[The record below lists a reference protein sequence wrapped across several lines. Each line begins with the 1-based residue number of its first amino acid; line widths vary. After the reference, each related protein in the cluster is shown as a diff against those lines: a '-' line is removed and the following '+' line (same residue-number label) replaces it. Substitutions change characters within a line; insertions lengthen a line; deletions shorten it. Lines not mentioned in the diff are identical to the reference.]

1 VKQLTKIYIEIT
13 NSCNLACPFCP
24 PHARKQET
32 MTRASF
38 ETILSKIEG
47 KAEIL
52 YFHVKGEP
60 LLHPEL
66 GAFIDS
72 AGRAGFSV
80 HLTTNGTLL
89 AGKME
94 SLRGKT
100 KLDRLNVSLHS
111 LGQFGEDERQ
121 RLTRDILEAADLL
134 STENRKINPRFLVS
148 LRLWTKDD
156 IESTRAC
163 MHQIEE
169 FFALET
175 DSVETGLRGK
185 NGLVIREGMAV
196 HAGETFEWPSL
207 NGTDFGGA
215 GFCRALR
222 DQAGILAD
230 GTVIPCCL
238 DGDGNLALG
247 NILEDGAAW
256 DDILGSAR
264 ARSLYEGF
272 TNRKI
277 TEPLCRRCGYRTRFT
292 KT

>member
-1 VKQLTKIYIEIT
+1 MKPLEKIYIEIT
-13 NSCNLACPFCP
+13 NGCNLSCPFCP
-24 PHARKQET
+24 PHSRPKEQMSPAN
-32 MTRASF
+32 F
-38 ETILSKIEG
+38 ETILEKIRG

-60 LLHPEL
+60 LLHPDL
-66 GAFIDS
+66 GDFIES
-72 AGRAGFSV
+72 AGRAGFTV

-89 AGKME
+89 AGKLE

-100 KLDRLNVSLHS
+100 KLGRLNISLHS
-111 LGQFGEDERQ
+111 LGQFGEGEQERLI
-121 RLTRDILEAADLL
+121 REILGAADLL

-156 IESTRAC
+156 IEGTRAC
-163 MHQIEE
+163 TRQIEE
-169 FFALET
+169 FFAL
-175 DSVETGLRGK
+175 DAGSVETGLRGK
-185 NGLVIREGMAV
+185 NGVVIREGMTV
-196 HAGETFEWPSL
+196 HAGETFEWPSPD
-207 NGTDFGGA
+207 GTDFGGA

-238 DGDGNLALG
+238 DGDGHLALG

-256 DDILGSAR
+256 DDILGGVR
-264 ARSLYEGF
+264 ARSLYDSF
-272 TNRKI
+272 TNRNI
-277 TEPLCRRCGYRTRFT
+277 TEVLCRRCGYRTRFT